1 MEKVLSTTEN
11 SLAFQSCREVQE
23 MLVGVGISSALLSPD
38 GCCLNE
44 IISGEE
50 FAGCDCVS
58 WPNCHLEHR
67 DTKSRASENSPNDN
81 LENIT
86 QELCPAGFIRM
97 EAKIK
102 HRRRQIGTLVLCF
115 KNLSLESC
123 EKLENVCSRLKID
136 SSWIVKRS
144 LPDALSGESVT
155 RALHTILEKLLSSTI
170 DQHTNRAEL
179 DALSNSLAQSYEE
192 LSLLHR
198 ISDRMQ
204 ITQQPQQ
211 FFGELC
217 ENLKDVAHAAKIA
230 VLWADRENPDGVI
243 HRICST
249 GLPDLDNSD
258 WQLLWHRVRNQV
270 LENGRILLD
279 SNVDGPYTQEWPETI
294 RNLIGLPIRRSDE
307 FMGALIAVNKI
318 DKADFD
324 SIDIKLLSSVANES
338 AVYLDNYYLYM
349 DLQELLL
356 GTLRA
361 LTNSIDA
368 KDPYTSGHS
377 ERVAII
383 SRWLA
388 HRLQLNPL
396 LISNIYLAG
405 LLHDVGK
412 IGVRETVLLKPGQ
425 LSKLEF
431 EQIREHPEIGANILS
446 GIKQMQEVTPI
457 VLTHH
462 ERFDGLGYP
471 RGLKNENIPLGGRI
485 VMLADS
491 FDAMVSNRTYRRALP
506 ATGALAE
513 IRRCSGT
520 QFDPKVTQVFLDSNI
535 DQLLDLL
542 NPNGPGNQ
550 NSNLPI
556 MSASRH

>member
-11 SLAFQSCREVQE
+11 SLTFQSCQEVQE
-23 MLVGVGISSALLSPD
+23 MLADVGISSALLSSD
-38 GCCLNE
+38 GSYINE
-44 IISGEE
+44 IISADE
-50 FAGCDCVS
+50 FVGCDCSS
-58 WPNCHLEHR
+58 WPTCRQGHR
-67 DTKSRASENSPNDN
+67 DTKSRASENSPDDN
-81 LENIT
+81 SENIT
-86 QELCPAGFIRM
+86 HQLCPAGFIRL
-97 EAKIK
+97 EAKIQ
-102 HRRRQIGTLVLCF
+102 HRRRKIGSLVLCL
-115 KNLSLESC
+115 KGLSFENCEELERAC
-123 EKLENVCSRLKID
+123 DRIGID
-136 SSWIVKRS
+136 SSWIIKRS
-144 LPDALSGESVT
+144 LAGALSGESAA
-155 RALHTILEKLLSSTI
+155 RALHTILEKLLSTSL
-170 DQHTNRAEL
+170 DQLTNRAEL

-217 ENLKDVAHAAKIA
+217 ENLKDVAHAGKIA

-243 HRICST
+243 HRVCST
-249 GLPDLDNSD
+249 GRPDLDNSD

-270 LENGRILLD
+270 LENGQILLD
-279 SNVDGPYTQEWPETI
+279 SNVDGPYAQEWPETI
-294 RNLIGLPIRRSDE
+294 RNLIGLPIRRSEE
-307 FMGALIAVNKI
+307 FMGALIAVNKT

-324 SIDIKLLSSVANES
+324 SLDIKLLSSVANES

-356 GTLRA
+356 GALRA

-396 LISNIYLAG
+396 QISNIYLAG

-412 IGVRETVLLKPGQ
+412 IGIRETVLLKPGR
-425 LSKLEF
+425 LSELEF
-431 EQIREHPEIGANILS
+431 EQVRKHPEIGANILS

-457 VLTHH
+457 VLSHH

-471 RGLKNENIPLGGRI
+471 RGLQGENIPLGGRI

-491 FDAMVSNRTYRRALP
+491 FDTMVSDRTYRRALP

-520 QFDPKVTQVFLDSNI
+520 QFDPKIAQVFLDSDI
-535 DQLLDLL
+535 DLLLDLL
-542 NPNGPGNQ
+542 NPTGPANTSTKQPLLQ
-550 NSNLPI
+550 NS
-556 MSASRH
+556 